1 MTLHPIFGRLA
12 VCALALAGATLAGC
26 ANLPGSAPKDTLA
39 RITQA
44 KAITLGYRE
53 DSVPFAYKGSD
64 GAPAGYSVELCKR
77 VVASL
82 QSQLKLDKLDVKWV
96 PVTVATRMNA
106 VIDGSI
112 DLECGST
119 SRTLGREQQ
128 VDFSLGTFVDGASFV
143 SPAAKPVRKVAD
155 LNGRRVAVIAGTTTE
170 ASLKALAARAI
181 VPQFVLVTT
190 HTDGVAAVRDGRAE
204 AYATDRIILIGEVLK
219 GPGGAVLTLADDL
232 ISVENY
238 GLVMRRDADFR
249 VAVNRALAG
258 VYRSGE
264 IVKVFG
270 QSFGSSIEPSPM
282 LTAMYVMNA
291 LPE

>member
-1 MTLHPIFGRLA
+1 MSIQPTLRHLI
-12 VCALALAGATLAGC
+12 VCVLALAGGTLAGC
-26 ANLPGSAPKDTLA
+26 ANTPGGAPKDTLA

-44 KAITLGYRE
+44 QSITLGYRE
-53 DSVPFAYKGSD
+53 DAVPFAFKGRD

-82 QSQLKLDKLDVKWV
+82 QSQLKLTKLDIKWV
-96 PVTVATRMNA
+96 PVTVATRLSA
-106 VIDGSI
+106 VADGSI

-128 VDFSLGTFVDGASFV
+128 VDFSLATFVDGASFV

-155 LNGRRVAVIAGTTTE
+155 LNGRRIGVIAGTTTE
-170 ASLKALAARAI
+170 ASLKALAAKGI
-181 VPQFVLVTT
+181 TPQFVLVTT

-204 AYATDRIILIGEVLK
+204 AYATDRLILIGEVLA
-219 GPGGAVLTLADDL
+219 GPAGATLTLADEL

-249 VAVNRALAG
+249 LAVNRGLAG

-264 IVKVFG
+264 IRRVFA
-270 QSFGSSIEPSPM
+270 QAFGSGSEPSSM
-282 LTAMYVMNA
+282 LVAMYTMNA